1 MGLPGVSST
10 SLLEVL
16 FHLLQVTGTTPAQG
30 LKQQQSWA
38 ETPDCSSG
46 TQHPLA
52 ERGLL
57 EQSGSLD
64 TVGVGLRP
72 NSARLDVPGCFKSAE
87 DVSCVLVPAV
97 MSPGRA
103 VGTLPQGYGGG
114 LQPEGFNL
122 PPSVG
127 AQT

>member
-1 MGLPGVSST
+1 MPRT
-10 SLLEVL
+10 DRE
-16 FHLLQVTGTTPAQG
+16 Q
-30 LKQQQSWA
+30 
-38 ETPDCSSG
+38 
-46 TQHPLA
+46 PLA

-87 DVSCVLVPAV
+87 DVSCVPVPAA

-127 AQT
+127 VQT